1 MSMPSTWLITGASR
15 GIGLEL
21 TKQLLALPD
30 TIVFATCRSP
40 QSATSL
46 FALGGSVSTNG
57 TLHVVQMDIT
67 DEISMVNAKDE
78 VAKILQGRGLDY
90 LVNNA
95 GVAPQDDRTTTI
107 NINNLLSTFLVNVA
121 GPALVTKIFIPL
133 IEQGNR
139 QVIANV
145 SSALA
150 SIGTDFGR
158 EHTSY
163 SVSKYGLNMLTYK
176 LAKERPDLTPFLVDP
191 GWVKTDMGGSNAVL
205 DAHESVAGI
214 IQVVKNVT
222 AKDAGQFIDY
232 TGKIVPW

>member
-1 MSMPSTWLITGASR
+1 MACSASR

-21 TKQLLALPD
+21 TKQLLASAD
-30 TIVFATCRSP
+30 AVVFATCRSP

-46 FALGGSVSTNG
+46 LALGDSVSTNG
-57 TLHVVQMDIT
+57 TLHVVRMDVT
-67 DEISMVNAKDE
+67 DEIFIVSAKDE
-78 VAKILQGRGLDY
+78 VAGILQGRGLDY

-95 GVAPQDDRTTTI
+95 GVAPQDDRTTTL
-107 NINNLLSTFLVNVA
+107 NTNDLLSTFLSNVA
-121 GPALVTKIFIPL
+121 GPALVMKTFIPL
-133 IEQGNR
+133 IEQGDR

-163 SVSKYGLNMLTYK
+163 SISKYGLNMLTYK

-205 DAHESVAGI
+205 EAHESVAGI

-232 TGKIVPW
+232 TGQKVPW